1 MHGVGR
7 RDPPGDS
14 QIIKVTGARD
24 ELFGERGPAST
35 VIEVGSLSHP
45 DYMIEPEAI
54 AVM

>member
-35 VIEVGSLSHP
+35 VIEVGSLS